1 MTGSLTIIPEDR
13 LPSLAAQIN
22 AAHDMASRSAQAA
35 ITHAIAVG
43 EGLIEAKSLVDHGQ
57 WLPWLTE
64 NFDFSERTAQDY
76 MRLAKHRDEVQSNP
90 QRVADLPIREA
101 LKAIRKARPVEPNPD
116 PAFDVPLVPAQ
127 IAPPPDD
134 DIPSPP
140 RTFSASDINRGA
152 FAEIIGV
159 DAVAMQT
166 EIDEL
171 REYAAALERDVAELK
186 AENKKFE
193 EMRLQWERGGFQEI
207 IADKDEQIRVLN
219 TRVSAESR
227 EKRRNLNSMEWW
239 KAKAI
244 DLGYS
249 RDVVIPLDEPAGG
262 AA

>member
-1 MTGSLTIIPEDR
+1 MSGDLTIIPEDR
-13 LPSLAAQIN
+13 LPTLAAQIN

-43 EGLIEAKSLVDHGQ
+43 EGLIEAKALVDHGQ
-57 WLPWLTE
+57 WLPWLAE
-64 NFDFSERTAQDY
+64 NCDFSEDTAQTY
-76 MRLAKHRDEVQSNP
+76 MKLARNREQVLANTE
-90 QRVADLPIREA
+90 RARYLPIREA
-101 LKAIRKARPVEPNPD
+101 LKAIRKAKPVEPNPD

-159 DAVAMQT
+159 DAVAMQA
-166 EIDEL
+166 ELEEL
-171 REYAAALERDVAELK
+171 REYAAALEKDVAELK

-193 EMRLQWERGGFQEI
+193 EMRVQYEMGGFAKVIEG
-207 IADKDEQIRVLN
+207 KDEQIRVLQGQVYREN
-219 TRVSAESR
+219 AEKIRNNNSR
-227 EKRRNLNSMEWW
+227 KWW
-239 KAKAI
+239 QAKAI
-244 DLGYS
+244 ELGYS
-249 RDVVIPLDEPAGG
+249 RDVIIPLSDD